1 MEEAMLNRF
10 KKSISFVLIIMLLS
24 TTAVFADIDVSSDI
38 SAAISGDVETGEIFY
53 QHNID
58 QVVPI
63 ASTTKIMTYLV
74 AKEAIEKG
82 EVSEKDKVIVSQYAA
97 DTKGSSFGLAAG
109 EEISFGTLIDIILIV
124 SGNDAAVAIAEHV
137 AGSEEAFV
145 EKMHETAERI
155 GLTTAKF
162 INPNGM
168 PIDLEETDQN
178 FMSTRDLFE
187 LARYIIKNYPEVIEI
202 TDRENLVL
210 PERNYEKAATNPLLP
225 ENEIVDGFKT
235 GYTDKA
241 GLCLISTAPV
251 VIQEDENMN
260 RRVLSVVMGA
270 KSHRDREN
278 KSMDLL
284 EYGMYEFSKEKL
296 ISKDEAIDTIII
308 PNGKEMTLDVGTEND
323 YYHIVKKGSE
333 FKTVIN
339 YDEYE
344 NLAPISTGEIV
355 GEAEIYIDEELVDTL
370 EIVASKDVEKAGF
383 FTRAFRY
390 LRSLL
395 YK

>member
-1 MEEAMLNRF
+1 MLNRL
-10 KKSISFVLIIMLLS
+10 KKSISFVFIIILLS
-24 TTAVFADIDVSSDI
+24 TTLVFADIDVSSDI

-82 EVSEKDKVIVSQYAA
+82 EVSEKDKVVVSQYAA
-97 DTKGSSFGLAAG
+97 GTKGSSFGLVPG
-109 EEISFGTLIDIILIV
+109 EEISFGTLMDIILIV

-145 EKMHETAERI
+145 ERMHETAERI

-187 LARYIIKNYPEVIEI
+187 LARYIINNYPETIDI

-210 PERNYEKAATNPLLP
+210 PERNYERAATNPLLP

-270 KSHRDREN
+270 KSHSDREN

-296 ISKDEAIDTIII
+296 ISKDEAIDTIIV

-333 FKTVIN
+333 FKTLIN
-339 YDEYE
+339 YHKYE
-344 NLAPISTGEIV
+344 NLAPITTGDIV
-355 GEAEIYIDEELVDTL
+355 GEAEIYIDEKLVDTL
-370 EIVASKDVEKAGF
+370 EIVSSRDVEKAGF

>member
-1 MEEAMLNRF
+1 MFNRL
-10 KKSISFVLIIMLLS
+10 KKSISLILIILLLS
-24 TTAVFADIDVSSDI
+24 SFTVFADIDVSSDI
-38 SAAISGDVETGEIFY
+38 SAAISGDLETGEIFY

-58 QVVPI
+58 LVVPI

-74 AKEAIEKG
+74 AREAIEKG
-82 EVSEKDKVIVSQYAA
+82 EVSKDDTVIVSQYAA
-97 DTKGSSFGLAAG
+97 ETEGSSFGLEAG
-109 EEISFGTLIDIILIV
+109 EEITLGTLLDVILIV

-145 EKMHETAERI
+145 NRMHETAEKI

-168 PIDLEETDQN
+168 PTDLEETDQN

-187 LARYIIKNYPEVIEI
+187 LTRYIIQNYPDVVQT

-210 PERNYEKAATNPLLP
+210 TERNYERTATNPMLP
-225 ENEIVDGFKT
+225 EMEIVDGFKT

-251 VIQEDENMN
+251 LIQEDENMN
-260 RRVLSVVMGA
+260 RRVVSVVMGA
-270 KSHRDREN
+270 KSHTDRIT
-278 KSMDLL
+278 KSKELL
-284 EYGMYEFSKEKL
+284 EYGLYQFSKEKL
-296 ISKDEAIDTIII
+296 FSEDDIVDTIII
-308 PNGKEMTLDVGTEND
+308 PNGKDMTLNLNPEED
-323 YYHIVKKGSE
+323 YYQIVKKGSDV
-333 FKTVIN
+333 KTLMKYEN
-339 YDEYE
+339 YE
-344 NLAPISTGEIV
+344 NLAPLFQGDVV
-355 GEAEIYIDEELVDTL
+355 GDMEIYIGEELVDT
-370 EIVASKDVEKAGF
+370 INIKASRDVEKAGF

-395 YK
+395 YN

>member
-1 MEEAMLNRF
+1 MEEAMLNRL

-24 TTAVFADIDVSSDI
+24 TSAVFADIDVSSDI

-53 QHNID
+53 QYNTD
-58 QVVPI
+58 EVVPI

-74 AKEAIEKG
+74 AKEAIENG
-82 EVSEKDKVIVSQYAA
+82 EVSKEDMVIVSQHAA
-97 DTKGSSFGLAAG
+97 DTKGSSFGLVPG

-137 AGSEEAFV
+137 SGSEEAFV
-145 EKMHETAERI
+145 ERMHETAERI

-178 FMSTRDLFE
+178 FMSTGDLFE

-270 KSHRDREN
+270 KSHSDREN

-284 EYGMYEFSKEKL
+284 EYGMYEFSKENL

-339 YDEYE
+339 YDKYE
-344 NLAPISTGEIV
+344 NLAPINTGDIV

-370 EIVASKDVEKAGF
+370 EIVSSRDVEKAGF

>member
-1 MEEAMLNRF
+1 MEEAMLNRL
-10 KKSISFVLIIMLLS
+10 KKSISFVLIIILLS

-74 AKEAIEKG
+74 AKEAIENG
-82 EVSEKDKVIVSQYAA
+82 EVSENDKVIVSQYAA
-97 DTKGSSFGLAAG
+97 DTKGSSFGLVAG

-145 EKMHETAERI
+145 QRMHETAERI

-187 LARYIIKNYPEVIEI
+187 LARYIIINYPETIEI

-241 GLCLISTAPV
+241 GLCLISTVPV

-270 KSHRDREN
+270 KSHSDREN

-284 EYGMYEFSKEKL
+284 EYGMYEFSKENL

-339 YDEYE
+339 YDKYE
-344 NLAPISTGEIV
+344 NLAPISTGDIV

-370 EIVASKDVEKAGF
+370 EIVSSRDVEKAGF

>member
-260 RRVLSVVMGA
+260 RRVLSVVM
-270 KSHRDREN
+270 
-278 KSMDLL
+278 
-284 EYGMYEFSKEKL
+284 
-296 ISKDEAIDTIII
+296 
-308 PNGKEMTLDVGTEND
+308 
-323 YYHIVKKGSE
+323 
-333 FKTVIN
+333 
-339 YDEYE
+339 
-344 NLAPISTGEIV
+344 
-355 GEAEIYIDEELVDTL
+355 
-370 EIVASKDVEKAGF
+370 
-383 FTRAFRY
+383 
-390 LRSLL
+390 
-395 YK
+395 

>member
-1 MEEAMLNRF
+1 MLNRL

-24 TTAVFADIDVSSDI
+24 TSAVFADIDVSSDI

-53 QHNID
+53 QYNTD
-58 QVVPI
+58 EVVPI

-74 AKEAIEKG
+74 AKEAIENG
-82 EVSEKDKVIVSQYAA
+82 EVSKEDMVIVSQHAA
-97 DTKGSSFGLAAG
+97 DTKGSSFGLVAG

-137 AGSEEAFV
+137 SGSEEAFV
-145 EKMHETAERI
+145 ERMHETAERI

-178 FMSTRDLFE
+178 FMSTGDLFE

-202 TDRENLVL
+202 TDRENLTL

-260 RRVLSVVMGA
+260 RRVLAVVMGA
-270 KSHRDREN
+270 KSHSDREN

-296 ISKDEAIDTIII
+296 ISKDEAIDKIII
-308 PNGKEMTLDVGTEND
+308 PNGKEMTLNVGTEND

-339 YDEYE
+339 YDKYE
-344 NLAPISTGEIV
+344 NLAPIKTGDIV
-355 GEAEIYIDEELVDTL
+355 GEAEIYIDEDLVDTL
-370 EIVASKDVEKAGF
+370 EIVSSRDVEKAGF

>member
-1 MEEAMLNRF
+1 MFNRL
-10 KKSISFVLIIMLLS
+10 KKSMSLALIILLLS
-24 TTAVFADIDVSSDI
+24 SFTVFADIDVSSDI
-38 SAAISGDVETGEIFY
+38 SAAISGDLETGEIFY

-58 QVVPI
+58 LVVPI

-74 AKEAIEKG
+74 AREAIEKG
-82 EVSEKDKVIVSQYAA
+82 EVSRDDTVIVSKYAA
-97 DTKGSSFGLAAG
+97 ETEGSSFGLKEG
-109 EEISFGTLIDIILIV
+109 EEITLGTLLDVILIV

-137 AGSEEAFV
+137 SGSEEAFV
-145 EKMHETAERI
+145 DRMHQTAEKI

-187 LARYIIKNYPEVIEI
+187 LTRYIIQNYPDVVKT

-210 PERNYEKAATNPLLP
+210 TERNYERTATNPLLP
-225 ENEIVDGFKT
+225 EMEIVDGFKT

-251 VIQEDENMN
+251 VIQEDKNMN
-260 RRVLSVVMGA
+260 RRVISVVMGA
-270 KSHRDREN
+270 KSHTDRII
-278 KSMDLL
+278 KSKELL
-284 EYGMYEFSKEKL
+284 EYGLYQFSKEKL
-296 ISKDEAIDTIII
+296 FSEDEILDTIII
-308 PNGKEMTLDVGTEND
+308 PNGEEMNLEVNPED
-323 YYHIVKKGSE
+323 YYHIVKKGSDV
-333 FKTVIN
+333 KTVMKYEN
-339 YDEYE
+339 YE
-344 NLAPISTGEIV
+344 NLAPLSQGDIV
-355 GEAEIYIDEELVDTL
+355 GDMEVYIGEKLVDT
-370 EIVASKDVEKAGF
+370 ISIKASRDVEKAGF

>member
-97 DTKGSSFGLAAG
+97 DTKGSSFGLVAG

-210 PERNYEKAATNPLLP
+210 PERNYEKAATNPLLA

>member
-1 MEEAMLNRF
+1 MLNRL
-10 KKSISFVLIIMLLS
+10 KKSISFVLIIILLS

-74 AKEAIEKG
+74 AKEAIENG
-82 EVSEKDKVIVSQYAA
+82 EVSENDKVIVSQYAA
-97 DTKGSSFGLAAG
+97 DTKGSSFGLVAG

-145 EKMHETAERI
+145 ERMHETAERI

-187 LARYIIKNYPEVIEI
+187 LARYIIINYPETIEI

-225 ENEIVDGFKT
+225 ENKIVDGFKT

-270 KSHRDREN
+270 KSHSDREN

-284 EYGMYEFSKEKL
+284 EYGMYEFSKENL

-339 YDEYE
+339 YDKYE
-344 NLAPISTGEIV
+344 NLAPISTGDIV

-370 EIVASKDVEKAGF
+370 EIVSSRDVEKAGF

>member
-1 MEEAMLNRF
+1 MLNRL
-10 KKSISFVLIIMLLS
+10 KKSISFVLIIIQLS

-74 AKEAIEKG
+74 AKEAIENG
-82 EVSEKDKVIVSQYAA
+82 EVSENDKVIVSQYAA
-97 DTKGSSFGLAAG
+97 DTKGSSFGLVAG

-145 EKMHETAERI
+145 ERMHETAERI

-187 LARYIIKNYPEVIEI
+187 LARYIIINYPETIEI

-270 KSHRDREN
+270 KSHSDREN

-296 ISKDEAIDTIII
+296 ISKDETIDTIII

-339 YDEYE
+339 YDKYE
-344 NLAPISTGEIV
+344 NLAPINTGDIV

-370 EIVASKDVEKAGF
+370 EIVSSRDVEKAGF

>member
-1 MEEAMLNRF
+1 MEEAMLNRL
-10 KKSISFVLIIMLLS
+10 KKSISFVLIIILLS
-24 TTAVFADIDVSSDI
+24 TTAVFGDIDVSSDI

-74 AKEAIEKG
+74 AKEAIENG
-82 EVSEKDKVIVSQYAA
+82 EVSENDKVIVSQYAA
-97 DTKGSSFGLAAG
+97 DTKGSSFGLVPG

-145 EKMHETAERI
+145 ERMHETAERI

-270 KSHRDREN
+270 KSHSDREN

-339 YDEYE
+339 YDKYE
-344 NLAPISTGEIV
+344 NLAPINTGDIV

-370 EIVASKDVEKAGF
+370 EIVSSRDVEKAGF

>member
-1 MEEAMLNRF
+1 MLNRL
-10 KKSISFVLIIMLLS
+10 KKSISFVLIIILLS
-24 TTAVFADIDVSSDI
+24 TTAVFAEIDVSSDI

-74 AKEAIEKG
+74 AKEAIENG
-82 EVSEKDKVIVSQYAA
+82 EVSENDKVIVSQYAA
-97 DTKGSSFGLAAG
+97 DTKGSSFGLVAG

-145 EKMHETAERI
+145 ERMHETAERI

-187 LARYIIKNYPEVIEI
+187 LARYIIINYPETIEI

-270 KSHRDREN
+270 KSHSDREN

-284 EYGMYEFSKEKL
+284 EYGMYEFSKENL

-339 YDEYE
+339 YDKYE
-344 NLAPISTGEIV
+344 NLAPINTGDIV

-370 EIVASKDVEKAGF
+370 EIVSSRDVEKAGF

>member
-1 MEEAMLNRF
+1 MLNRL
-10 KKSISFVLIIMLLS
+10 KKSISFVLIVMLLS

-38 SAAISGDVETGEIFY
+38 TAAISGDLETGQIFY
-53 QHNID
+53 QDNID

-74 AKEAIEKG
+74 AKEAIENG
-82 EVSEKDKVIVSQYAA
+82 EVSKDDIVKVSQYAA
-97 DTKGSSFGLAAG
+97 STKGSSFGLKAG
-109 EEISFGTLIDIILIV
+109 EEITLGTLIDVILIV

-137 AGSEEAFV
+137 GGSEQAFV
-145 EKMHETAERI
+145 DRMHETAQKI

-178 FMSTRDLFE
+178 YMSTRDLFE
-187 LARYIIKNYPEVIEI
+187 LSRYIINNYPDVVQI

-210 PERNYEKAATNPLLP
+210 TDRNYEKASTNPLLP
-225 ENEIVDGFKT
+225 EMEIVDGFKT

-251 VIQEDENMN
+251 VIQEDQNMN
-260 RRVLSVVMGA
+260 RRVISVVMGA
-270 KSHRDREN
+270 KSHTDRTN
-278 KSMDLL
+278 KSKKLL
-284 EYGMYEFSKEKL
+284 EYGMYQFSKEK
-296 ISKDEAIDTIII
+296 IVSKESIDKIVV
-308 PNGKEMTLDVGTEND
+308 PNGEEMLLEVNPEKD
-323 YYHIVKKGSE
+323 YYHIVKKGSNV
-333 FKTVIN
+333 KTIMN
-339 YDEYE
+339 YDKYE
-344 NLAPISTGEIV
+344 NLAPLSQGETV
-355 GEAEIYIDEELVDTL
+355 GNMEIYIDEELVDTINM
-370 EIVASKDVEKAGF
+370 EASRNVEKAGF
-383 FTRAFRY
+383 LTRTFRY

>member
-1 MEEAMLNRF
+1 MEEAMLNRL
-10 KKSISFVLIIMLLS
+10 KKSISFVLIIILLS

-74 AKEAIEKG
+74 AKEAIENG
-82 EVSEKDKVIVSQYAA
+82 EVSENDKVIVSQYAA
-97 DTKGSSFGLAAG
+97 DTKGSSFGLVAG

-145 EKMHETAERI
+145 EKMHDTAERI

-187 LARYIIKNYPEVIEI
+187 LARYIIINYPETIEI

-270 KSHRDREN
+270 KSHSDREN

-339 YDEYE
+339 YDKYE
-344 NLAPISTGEIV
+344 NLAPISTGDIV
-355 GEAEIYIDEELVDTL
+355 GEAEIYIDEEIVDTL
-370 EIVASKDVEKAGF
+370 EIVSSRDVEKAGF

>member
-1 MEEAMLNRF
+1 MEEAMLNRL

-24 TTAVFADIDVSSDI
+24 TSAVFADIDVSSDI

-53 QHNID
+53 QYNTD
-58 QVVPI
+58 EVVPI

-74 AKEAIEKG
+74 AKEAIENG
-82 EVSEKDKVIVSQYAA
+82 EVSKEDMVIVSQHAA
-97 DTKGSSFGLAAG
+97 DTKGSSFGLVPG

-137 AGSEEAFV
+137 SGSEEAFV
-145 EKMHETAERI
+145 ERMHETAERI

-178 FMSTRDLFE
+178 FMSTGDLFE

-270 KSHRDREN
+270 KSHSDREN

-339 YDEYE
+339 YDKYE
-344 NLAPISTGEIV
+344 NLAPINTGDIV

-370 EIVASKDVEKAGF
+370 EIVSSRDVEKAGF

>member
-1 MEEAMLNRF
+1 MLNRF

-97 DTKGSSFGLAAG
+97 DTKGSSFGLVAG

-344 NLAPISTGEIV
+344 NLAPINTGDIV